1 MNGSLIRKEVII
13 MTLYKSADDFLR
25 YSFGVLLII
34 FNFNLSKLT
43 FNLFKRELAEDPNDF
58 WFNLVIRHTQQPPI
72 YVAKIL
78 AVLLIFFSLLEL
90 SFLIG
95 LILRRRWAGVGFFVM
110 QFLWVPIDLL
120 IVSRF
125 LLFSKI
131 ITITLEVII
140 IGFMIK
146 LLISPKG
153 YFKK

>member
-1 MNGSLIRKEVII
+1 MNSSLIRKEVII
-13 MTLYKSADDFLR
+13 ITIYKSADDFLR
-25 YSFGVLLII
+25 YFFGVLLIL

-43 FNLFKRELAEDPNDF
+43 FNLFKKELAEDPNDF

-78 AVLLIFFSLLEL
+78 AFLLIFFSLLEI

-95 LILRRRWAGVGFFVM
+95 LILRKRWGGIGFFIM

-120 IVSRF
+120 IISRF

-131 ITITLEVII
+131 ITITMEVII
-140 IGFMIK
+140 IGFIIR